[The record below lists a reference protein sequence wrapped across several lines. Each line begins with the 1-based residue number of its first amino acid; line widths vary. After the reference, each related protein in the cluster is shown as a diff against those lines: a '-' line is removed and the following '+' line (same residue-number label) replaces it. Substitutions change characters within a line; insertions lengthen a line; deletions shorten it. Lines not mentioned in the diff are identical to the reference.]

1 MKAAQLDRDLIKLEN
16 EDAVKSL
23 QLLKERNEK
32 ERTEKERQQE
42 NVERLQADHTPE
54 TAETRLKEVEEE
66 KDRAYQERDLMRLEV
81 QAQEKR
87 AVAAEERIKILEA
100 ERDIKRE
107 NTVETIIQH
116 TTTVDP
122 QSERNR
128 DRETECRLQA
138 IQDEM
143 DGLKSKRNEVKKRLR
158 AIKEELEQCAQNL
171 EDKEFVA
178 DDRAKILMEEK
189 NRATV
194 EVEDR
199 DNIIEGGRD
208 RAIEGKEDWV
218 IKDKAQETVN
228 CTGEKPQQ
236 QGKDTVPRL

>member
-32 ERTEKERQQE
+32 ERTEKKRQQE
-42 NVERLQADHTPE
+42 NVEADHTPE

-87 AVAAEERIKILEA
+87 AVEAEERIKILEA

-107 NTVETIIQH
+107 NTVETIMQH

-122 QSERNR
+122 QSQRNR

-143 DGLKSKRNEVKKRLR
+143 KSKRNEVKKRLR

-171 EDKEFVA
+171 EDKEFVP
-178 DDRAKILMEEK
+178 DDRAKSLMDK
-189 NRATV
+189 ATV

-199 DNIIEGGRD
+199 DEDGRD
-208 RAIEGKEDWV
+208 RAIEEEKGKED
-218 IKDKAQETVN
+218 
-228 CTGEKPQQ
+228 
-236 QGKDTVPRL
+236 